1 MASGRGFCA
10 HTRKPTS
17 CIKTHQLHHVG
28 KAVCGFCA
36 SHAGVS
42 LNSTPTCLNSAIEG
56 IGNLDIKDAP
66 QIAARCTAQK
76 RYGLIVQQSRDM
88 LGQARHQ
95 KRDLPLRPPVATF
108 RCDLP
113 FLTNEMLVHGVRIH
127 TKAGAQPGALFQRN
141 FSPGLRHRHH
151 PPEQRNNAPI
161 LLEPLFIH
169 DQNIMD
175 RIRDC
180 V

>member
-1 MASGRGFCA
+1 MRASASIVRPPASTHLPQQCNRRHRKSRHQRCA
-10 HTRKPTS
+10 PDSDSMHGA
-17 CIKTHQLHHVG
+17 KTIRTYRS
-28 KAVCGFCA
+28 AV
-36 SHAGVS
+36 
-42 LNSTPTCLNSAIEG
+42 
-56 IGNLDIKDAP
+56 
-66 QIAARCTAQK
+66 
-76 RYGLIVQQSRDM
+76 
-88 LGQARHQ
+88 ARHARAGPPSEARPSVATFR
-95 KRDLPLRPPVATF
+95 RDLPL
-108 RCDLP
+108 
-113 FLTNEMLVHGVRIH
+113 LTNEMLVHGVRVH